1 MKNLLNKIPC
11 QFSALLA
18 AASALLALS
27 SSLHAV
33 TYTWTQ
39 AAGTGNANQT
49 WSTTN
54 NWFGSPNPL
63 TFNNTTDI
71 VFDNASVVNRANA
84 LAIGTN
90 RTIRSITIN
99 ANYATANNA
108 SFDIQTYATI
118 NTNARTLTFA
128 ADSGNASIN
137 VAQST
142 SGTVQVRIGNNTGGN
157 VILNSNLDIAQNN
170 TFFNASG
177 LLFDGVVSGA
187 RAINKTGAGVVSF
200 NRNNANWSGGMNIND
215 GTVTVVSNPGAMG
228 TGAWTLGGGANNTT
242 FLLGSTQVFSNSSG
256 LVVAVGDG
264 TRTIANVGLSP
275 ASGIG
280 NPTFSGNITLNKDA
294 TVAITQYTA
303 TTHDSMTLSGAVT
316 GAGGIVKAGTGFLIL
331 SNAANSFGGLQ
342 IDAGQVTLQTNAT
355 VTGLSGSGGSLAL
368 AGGTLTVNAAASSSY
383 GQVISGAGAL
393 TKSGGG
399 TMTLGGTNTYG
410 GATTVSAGSLIV
422 NGNQSGATGVLNVLT
437 NATLGGSGT
446 IGGATTISGIH
457 SPGNSA
463 GVQTFNSGL
472 AYATGSTFV
481 WELFGNTAAGR
492 GTSFDGVDVTGGTL
506 TINTGV
512 TSSLVFNGSESTV
525 LWSDGFWDSNQTW
538 LVFDNASTPSIL
550 GIPSITIGF
559 DSLGND
565 FAVDRAGSTFAWDL
579 QGNDVYLNYVVPE
592 PSTYALLAL
601 AAAGLGAH
609 VVRRRRNNR

>member
-99 ANYATANNA
+99 ANYATANNV

-187 RAINKTGAGVVSF
+187 GAINKTGAGVVSF
-200 NRNNANWSGGMNIND
+200 NRNNANWRGGMNIND
-215 GTVTVVSNPGAMG
+215 GTVTIVSNPGAMG

-256 LVVAVGDG
+256 LVVAAGAG

-368 AGGTLTVNAAASSSY
+368 AGGTLTVNAAANSSY

-410 GATTVSAGSLIV
+410 GATTVSAGSLII
-422 NGNQSGATGVLNVLT
+422 NGNQSGSIGVLNV
-437 NATLGGSGT
+437 ASSASLGGTGT
-446 IGGATTISGIH
+446 IGGDTTISGILA
-457 SPGNSA
+457 PGNSI
-463 GVQTFNSGL
+463 
-472 AYATGSTFV
+472 
-481 WELFGNTAAGR
+481 
-492 GTSFDGVDVTGGTL
+492 GTL
-506 TINTGV
+506 TTVGDV
-512 TSSLVFNGSESTV
+512 T
-525 LWSDGFWDSNQTW
+525 W
-538 LVFDNASTPSIL
+538 NASAGNNWVFEL
-550 GIPSITIGF
+550 GASGPNLASPGTSDFLSVGGDFLRGTGSGWTFDFAGTGDFGWYKLVEWSGTSNFEVSNFSGVNLGGGF
-559 DSLGND
+559 DSE
-565 FAVDRAGSTFAWDL
+565 FAIQDSALYV
-579 QGNDVYLNYVVPE
+579 NVVPE

-609 VVRRRRNNR
+609 VVRRRRRNNR